1 MYTLSLHDISFI
13 FRQKRNWQQSLSKN
27 GQLSK
32 WNANC
37 KGNRLNYAG
46 NKRGDGYGFKG
57 H

>member
-13 FRQKRNWQQSLSKN
+13 FRQKKNWQQSLSKN
-27 GQLSK
+27 GKLSK